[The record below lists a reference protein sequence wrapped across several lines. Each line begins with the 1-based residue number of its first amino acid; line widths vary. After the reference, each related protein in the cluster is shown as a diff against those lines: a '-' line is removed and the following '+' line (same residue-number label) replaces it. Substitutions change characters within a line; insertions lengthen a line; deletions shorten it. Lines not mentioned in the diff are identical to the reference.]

1 MHNACRCWIPIGTRL
16 NLQGNAAVDAL
27 PLPHI
32 VAGVAAGQAR
42 LAECG
47 MPKRKPVILLGV
59 NRLDQAAVNAARA
72 FACFG
77 IRTAG
82 RFTRLSVKLR
92 CAGSCGLSFTESAM
106 PHVARAAPRFP
117 RPDLAV
123 VPCEGA
129 LPPRAPPG
137 YLNKEISMCYTAR
150 TVQAGK
156 PMTGTEMGA
165 ATATRRPLPL

>member
-1 MHNACRCWIPIGTRL
+1 MRNACRCWIPCGTRL
-16 NLQGNAAVDAL
+16 NLHGKAAVDAL

-32 VAGVAAGQAR
+32 VAGAASGQAR

-47 MPKRKPVILLGV
+47 MLKRKPVILLGI
-59 NRLDQAAVNAARA
+59 NRLDQAAVNAARV

-82 RFTRLSVKLR
+82 TVTRLSVKLR

-106 PHVARAAPRFP
+106 PHVARAGPRFP
-117 RPDLAV
+117 RPGLAV
-123 VPCEGA
+123 VPCEGT

-137 YLNKEISMCYTAR
+137 YLNKEISKCYTAL

-156 PMTGTEMGA
+156 RMTVTEMGA
-165 ATATRRPLPL
+165 ATATPRPLPL